1 MDEAQS
7 DTDSHS
13 ADRQHFRTSADT
25 IDVWC
30 VDLSNKAI
38 DEYSNLLSEDEQER
52 ASKFLRESARDGFV
66 RSRCALRLLLSRYL
80 SEPAATSNAVTSNTI
95 AAKPVTPDT
104 LTFSYGER
112 GKPTLA
118 APQVDG
124 FSFNLSHSE
133 AIALI
138 AVTQQR
144 QVGIDVNHL
153 NRVMEWL
160 PVAKRSF
167 STAELAV
174 LEQMPA
180 EVQGQIFHGIWVQKE
195 AYTKAIGEGYAYGFQ
210 QFSVA
215 ADGTFGLI
223 SDENNIAA
231 CNDWQIQALPTGSA
245 YIAAIAFS
253 GSTEVSIQQRSF
265 CSEFSFHENRQQTFN
280 DGTPGK
286 QP

>member
-1 MDEAQS
+1 MRLKEAQS
-7 DTDSHS
+7 GTDNHS
-13 ADRQHFRTSADT
+13 ADRQHFGTSADS
-25 IDVWC
+25 IDVWW

-38 DEYSNLLSEDEQER
+38 DDYRSLLSDDEQKR
-52 ASKFLRESARDGFV
+52 ASKFLRESTRDNFA
-66 RSRCALRLLLSRYL
+66 RSRCALRLLLTRYL
-80 SEPAATSNAVTSNTI
+80 SEHNVTSTTT
-95 AAKPVTPDT
+95 AAEAITPNT
-104 LTFSYGER
+104 LTFRYGER
-112 GKPTLA
+112 GKPALA
-118 APQVDG
+118 EPQVEG

-133 AIALI
+133 SIALI
-138 AVTQQR
+138 AVTQHR
-144 QVGIDVNHL
+144 QVGIDINHL

-167 STAELAV
+167 SSVELAR
-174 LEQMPA
+174 LQQMPTEA
-180 EVQGQIFHGIWVQKE
+180 QRQVFHGIWVQKE

-223 SDENNIAA
+223 SDENNVAA

-265 CSEFSFHENRQQTFN
+265 YSEFSFHENRQRTFN